1 MHDCGHTQSFRC
13 TVFSRVLGRYNQN
26 LANHNSNQKVMF
38 RSRQERE
45 KQIESDGGKKTRSN
59 WFRGGKDRTTS
70 TTTVPATPGGVL
82 ADQIRNT
89 LAGCPAP
96 GRCRTKVLQGGGVS
110 VKRTLVR
117 TNPFPRVSC
126 GREDCLMDKYG
137 QSGCKEAC
145 YRESVGYC
153 ATCTRCTEHQLT
165 QGKTR
170 EDLVDHSY
178 TGETARSIYTRS
190 KQHLSDYRSHFGGRK
205 AVNSWMWDHTAEQ
218 HGGVVG
224 PDQGAGDYT
233 FRSQGCFEKP
243 LQRQV
248 DEAVRLSQIEK
259 HGRVLCDKKGG
270 RQVVSQNSR
279 GEFYTP
285 KIVQYRFEN

>member
-1 MHDCGHTQSFRC
+1 M
-13 TVFSRVLGRYNQN
+13 
-26 LANHNSNQKVMF
+26 
-38 RSRQERE
+38 
-45 KQIESDGGKKTRSN
+45 
-59 WFRGGKDRTTS
+59 
-70 TTTVPATPGGVL
+70 
-82 ADQIRNT
+82 
-89 LAGCPAP
+89 
-96 GRCRTKVLQGGGVS
+96 
-110 VKRTLVR
+110 
-117 TNPFPRVSC
+117 
-126 GREDCLMDKYG
+126 
-137 QSGCKEAC
+137 
-145 YRESVGYC
+145 
-153 ATCTRCTEHQLT
+153 
-165 QGKTR
+165 
-170 EDLVDHSY
+170 DHSY

-285 KIVQYRFEN
+285 RIVQYRFEN